1 MEPVKIITDIFLYIF
16 EAWVFGFYA
25 NLISNPRKKTA
36 LRISCIAIGYIALLI
51 IYEWNNLIATG
62 ISIVVINAFLL
73 SFLYKIN
80 VKSALFHAFVLFG
93 ILAASEVVTMAIV
106 TLVANG
112 SFDFSKTDHST
123 YVLDVIIS
131 KLVYFALLVMIA
143 SPFAK
148 SKNKQFSVKAYWIL
162 LIVPL
167 SSIVTATLL
176 RNVAITSELSSKNYI
191 LWIVSAVLLLFSN
204 IIVFVLFQISQKNAA
219 DLSELK
225 AIQLQNETDAKYLNI
240 LEQSNKDM
248 QIFAHDMK
256 NHLTQIRSAASFDDA
271 KQYLDAIYPELE
283 KFSSVGISQNKML
296 DLIISKYLRL
306 CESKNIAFSVDV
318 KTANLHYIADTDLS
332 ALLNNLLDNAVE
344 AAEKSDNGFVK
355 LAVFSKNQ
363 LYDGLTV
370 LNSCCTVPL
379 TRGEQLETT
388 KSNKKLHG
396 IGIKSILKV
405 VEKYNGIYDWNYN
418 ESTKT
423 FETIIAFPNQ
433 K

>member
-1 MEPVKIITDIFLYIF
+1 MEPVKIVTDIFLYIF

-256 NHLTQIRSAASFDDA
+256 NHLTQIRSAVSFDDA

-396 IGIKSILKV
+396 VGIKSILKV